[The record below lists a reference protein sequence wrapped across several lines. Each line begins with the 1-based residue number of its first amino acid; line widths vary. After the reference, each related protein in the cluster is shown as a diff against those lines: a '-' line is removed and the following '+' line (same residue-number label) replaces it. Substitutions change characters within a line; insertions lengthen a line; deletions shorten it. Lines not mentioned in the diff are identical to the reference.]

1 MYPILFQI
9 GPLTIYSFGAFMALA
24 ALSAAWIVH
33 SELRRYGYD
42 PELASSMVFAA
53 AVGGLVGARLLFIV
67 EEWNN
72 FLIAPLNYIFTGAGF
87 TWYGGFLGG
96 VAAVSWVV
104 KKNNIPWLVGA
115 DIVAPALALAYGV
128 GRIGCHVAGDGDWG
142 TITNVPWGVAYTN
155 AIVGW
160 ADPTTSVPYPPGV
173 RVHPTPIYEFIEG
186 VIVFVILWSLRK
198 RDLPP
203 GTMAWLYLVL
213 AGLSRFVVEFWR
225 INPALALG
233 LSEAQWFSLALMV
246 LGLALLVRRPK
257 SAIVATSKAIGQPKS
272 R

>member
-1 MYPILFQI
+1 VYPILFQI

-24 ALSAAWIVH
+24 ALSAAWVVH
-33 SELRRYGYD
+33 KELRRYGYN
-42 PELASSMVFAA
+42 PELASTMVFAA
-53 AVGGLVGARLLFIV
+53 AVGGLIGARILFIV

-72 FLIAPLNYIFTGAGF
+72 FLVAPLNYIFTGAGF

-104 KKNNIPWLVGA
+104 KKSNIPWLVGA
-115 DIVAPALALAYGV
+115 DIAAPALALAYGV

-142 TITNVPWGVAYTN
+142 TVTDVPWGVAYTN

-160 ADPTTSVPYPPGV
+160 ADPTTGIPYPPGV

-198 RDLPP
+198 RGYPP
-203 GTMAWLYLVL
+203 GTMAWLYLILGGL
-213 AGLSRFVVEFWR
+213 ARFLVEFWR

-233 LSEAQWFSLALMV
+233 LTEAQWFSLALMA
-246 LGLALLVRRPK
+246 LGSFLLATRRVK
-257 SAIVATSKAIGQPKS
+257 NATRKEQAGAT
-272 R
+272 